1 MSTEVSNHFEEFD
14 MEDEDEYGLSP
25 PPNRMIVLGAP
36 NSKRYMIVS
45 NDPLVVDALAQ
56 HKWTWEMDDDNPHF
70 SGVWKAKNADS
81 SSIWQYA
88 EDLIVFTLIK
98 TKTDTK
104 GRVLVPTP
112 EMYFEV
118 VHIVPSMSRK
128 PFDLRNHQLKI
139 RLRKIGKSKLERNK
153 IANDKF
159 KLKVDAAKEKDGY
172 MRKLYAYDVKRERN
186 PEDDDG
192 KGVLNDWSMR
202 LGPTPEEQFA
212 EAEHEAELASIA
224 AMLAN

>member
-1 MSTEVSNHFEEFD
+1 MSTEISNKFEEFA

-25 PPNRMIVLGAP
+25 PPNRMIVLGAH

-56 HKWTWEMDDDNPHF
+56 HKWTWEKDDDNVYF

-159 KLKVDAAKEKDGY
+159 KLKVDAATGKDGF
-172 MRKLYAYDVKRERN
+172 RKLHAYQLKRDRN
-186 PEDDDG
+186 PEDDGDD
-192 KGVLNDWSMR
+192 GVLNDWTMR
-202 LGPTPEEQFA
+202 LGPTPEEQFM
-212 EAEHEAELASIA
+212 EAEHEEELASIA
-224 AMLAN
+224 AMLGN